1 MKTRSAWIKSL
12 LVSVV
17 ILIVS
22 AVGFGVGQQHFSAAD
37 AKETY
42 PSLKLFSDVLEMVEK
57 NYIDETTTQK
67 LVEDAIDGMVKGLD
81 PHSSLLTP
89 DELEEL
95 QIDTQGE
102 FSGVGI
108 QISMKDQFVTVI
120 APIDDTPAHRAGVKA
135 GDRIV
140 KVDDTEVK
148 DLREAVKMIRGP
160 RGSTV
165 TITVLRESAEEPL
178 EIEITRDTIPLV
190 SVRSAILQ
198 PGYGYVRITNFNDDT
213 TDNLTKA
220 LAAVESGDTPLN
232 GLILDLRDNPGGLLD
247 QSVKVADL
255 FLEEGVIV
263 SIKGRMPQSEKEYDA
278 KKQAQDR
285 HYPMVVL
292 INGGSASASEIVA
305 GALKDQK
312 RALILGTTSFG
323 KGSVQ
328 NVANLR
334 DGYGLKLTIA
344 RYYTPS
350 GESIQAKGIVPDIVI
365 EPVIADPEKETS
377 EQKKRRRF
385 KEKDLENHL
394 DAEGKSDG
402 TPEKTDKKEADDAA
416 VRGGT
421 LSAEKLKADNQVS
434 RALEIL
440 MGYHLLRKS

>member
-1 MKTRSAWIKSL
+1 MKIRSAWIRRF
-12 LVSVV
+12 LVVTV

-22 AVGFGVGQQHFSAAD
+22 AVGFGLGQHRFSAAN

-57 NYIDETTTQK
+57 NYIDEIATQK
-67 LVEDAIDGMVKGLD
+67 LIENAIDGMVKGLD

-89 DELEEL
+89 AELEEL
-95 QIDTQGE
+95 QIDTRGE

-140 KVDDTEVK
+140 KVDDVAVK
-148 DLREAVKMIRGP
+148 DLRHAVKMIRGP

-165 TITVLRESAEEPL
+165 AITVLRQAMEEPL
-178 EIEITRDTIPLV
+178 EIAIVRDTIPIV
-190 SVRSAILQ
+190 SVRSAVLQ

-213 TDNLTKA
+213 EGNLAKA
-220 LAAVESGDTPLN
+220 LAAVESEDIPIK

-255 FLEEGVIV
+255 FLEKGVIV
-263 SIKGRMPQSEKEYDA
+263 SIKGRMPQSEKAYNA
-278 KKQAQDR
+278 KKQSQDR
-285 HYPMVVL
+285 DYPMVVL

-312 RALILGTTSFG
+312 RALILGTASFG

-350 GESIQAKGIVPDIVI
+350 GESIQAKGIEPDIVI
-365 EPVIADPEKETS
+365 EPVDTNAEIDNS
-377 EQKKRRRF
+377 EKKRRRF

-394 DAEGKSDG
+394 GAEGKPGAASKQSDQ
-402 TPEKTDKKEADDAA
+402 KETEDEPLN
-416 VRGGT
+416 GG
-421 LSAEKLKADNQVS
+421 LSVEQLKADNQVS

-440 MGYHLLRKS
+440 MGYNLLRKS

>member
-12 LVSVV
+12 LVVMAIV
-17 ILIVS
+17 IMS
-22 AVGFGVGQQHFSAAD
+22 AVGFGLGQQYFPAAD

-57 NYIDETTTQK
+57 NYIDEITTQK
-67 LVEDAIDGMVKGLD
+67 LIENAIDGMVKGLD

-89 DELEEL
+89 AELEEL
-95 QIDTQGE
+95 QIDTRGE
-102 FSGVGI
+102 FSGIGI

-120 APIDDTPAHRAGVKA
+120 APIDDTPAYRAGVKA
-135 GDRIV
+135 GDRII
-140 KVDDTEVK
+140 KVDDEAVK
-148 DLREAVKMIRGP
+148 DLRQAVKMIRGP

-165 TITVLRESAEEPL
+165 TITVLRQSIEEPL
-178 EIEITRDTIPLV
+178 EIEIVRDTIPIV

-213 TDNLTKA
+213 VDNLTKE
-220 LAAVESGDTPLN
+220 LSVVESGDSPLK

-255 FLEEGVIV
+255 FLEDGVIV
-263 SIKGRMPQSEKEYDA
+263 SMKGRMPQSEKAYNA
-278 KKQAQDR
+278 KKQSQDR

-312 RALILGTTSFG
+312 RALILGTASFG

-350 GESIQAKGIVPDIVI
+350 GDSIQAKGIEPDIVI
-365 EPVIADPEKETS
+365 EPVEAKVEMESS
-377 EQKKRRRF
+377 EHKKLRRF

-394 DAEGKSDG
+394 DAEEKPED
-402 TPEKTDKKEADDAA
+402 TPKEPDNDENEEQQ
-416 VRGGT
+416 VNGGG
-421 LSAEKLKADNQVS
+421 LSVEKLKADNQVS

-440 MGYHLLRKS
+440 MGYNLLRHS

>member
-1 MKTRSAWIKSL
+1 MKKSPTLIKSL
-12 LVSVV
+12 MVGAV
-17 ILIVS
+17 IILVS
-22 AVGFGVGQQHFSAAD
+22 AVGFGVGQQHFTAAD

-57 NYIDETTTQK
+57 NYIDEITTQK
-67 LVEDAIDGMVKGLD
+67 LVENAIDGMVKGLD

-89 DELEEL
+89 AELEEL
-95 QIDTQGE
+95 QIDTRGE

-108 QISMKDQFVTVI
+108 QIAMKDQFVTVI

-140 KVDDTEVK
+140 MVGDTEVK
-148 DLREAVKMIRGP
+148 DLRQAVKLIRGP
-160 RGSTV
+160 RGSKV
-165 TITVLRESAEEPL
+165 MITVLRQSLEEPL
-178 EIEITRDTIPLV
+178 EIEIVRDTIPLV

-213 TDNLTKA
+213 TDNLAKA
-220 LAAVESGDTPLN
+220 LELVESGDTPLN

-263 SIKGRMPQSEKEYDA
+263 SIKGRMPESEKKYGA

-285 HYPMVVL
+285 DYPMVVL

-350 GESIQAKGIVPDIVI
+350 GESIQAKGIEPDIVI
-365 EPVIADPEKETS
+365 EQVIAES
-377 EQKKRRRF
+377 EDNPSELKKRRHF

-394 DAEGKSDG
+394 DAEEKSDDV
-402 TPEKTDKKEADDAA
+402 PDKKDQKEADDET

-421 LSAEKLKADNQVS
+421 LSVTKLKADNQVS

>member
-1 MKTRSAWIKSL
+1 MKKRSGWIKPL
-12 LVSVV
+12 LMVAAPLVV
-17 ILIVS
+17 T
-22 AVGFGVGQQHFSAAD
+22 AVGFGIGQRHFPTAD

-57 NYIDETTTQK
+57 NYIDEITTQK
-67 LVEDAIDGMVKGLD
+67 LIENAIDGMVKGLD
-81 PHSSLLTP
+81 PHSGLLTP

-95 QIDTQGE
+95 QIDTRGE

-135 GDRIV
+135 GDRIIR
-140 KVDDTEVK
+140 VDDVAVK
-148 DLREAVKMIRGP
+148 DLRNAVKMIRGP

-165 TITVLRESAEEPL
+165 TITVLRQVSEEPL
-178 EIEITRDTIPLV
+178 EIEIVRDTIPLV
-190 SVRSAILQ
+190 SVRSAVLQ
-198 PGYGYVRITNFNDDT
+198 PGYGYIRITNFNDDT
-213 TDNLTKA
+213 A
-220 LAAVESGDTPLN
+220 ASLAKELAVVESGDTPVK

-263 SIKGRMPQSEKEYDA
+263 SMKGRLPQSEKEYNA
-278 KKQAQDR
+278 KKQSQDR

-312 RALILGTTSFG
+312 RALILGTVSFG

-344 RYYTPS
+344 RYYTPN
-350 GESIQAKGIVPDIVI
+350 GESIQAKGIEPDIVI
-365 EPVIADPEKETS
+365 EPVDADTGPNPSEKKIQRLT
-377 EQKKRRRF
+377 
-385 KEKDLENHL
+385 EKDLENHL
-394 DAEGKSDG
+394 GPEDEPGK
-402 TPEKTDKKEADDAA
+402 TPEKSDKKGNDDEP
-416 VRGGT
+416 VSGGV
-421 LSAEKLKADNQVS
+421 LSVERLNADNQVT

-440 MGYHLLRKS
+440 MGYNLLRHS

>member
-12 LVSVV
+12 LVSAV

-22 AVGFGVGQQHFSAAD
+22 AVGFGVGQQYFTAAD

-57 NYIDETTTQK
+57 NYIDEITTQE
-67 LVEDAIDGMVKGLD
+67 LVEDAINGMVKGLD

-89 DELEEL
+89 AELEEL

-135 GDRIV
+135 GDRII
-140 KVDDTEVK
+140 KVGDTEVK
-148 DLREAVKMIRGP
+148 DLRQAVKMIRGP
-160 RGSTV
+160 RGSMV
-165 TITVLRESAEEPL
+165 MITVLRQSVDEPL
-178 EIEITRDTIPLV
+178 EIEIIRDTIPLV

-213 TDNLTKA
+213 TDNLAKA
-220 LAAVESGDTPLN
+220 LNTVESGDTPLN

-247 QSVKVADL
+247 QSIKVADL

-263 SIKGRMPQSEKEYDA
+263 SIKGRMPQSEKAYDA

-285 HYPMVVL
+285 DYPMVVL

-350 GESIQAKGIVPDIVI
+350 GESIQAKGIEPDIVI
-365 EPVIADPEKETS
+365 EQVVADSEKEPS
-377 EQKKRRRF
+377 EEKGSRRF

-394 DAEGKSDG
+394 DAEDKSDG
-402 TPEKTDKKEADDAA
+402 VPKEADQQKSDDET
-416 VRGGT
+416 VRSGI
-421 LSAEKLKADNQVS
+421 LSVEKLKADNQVS

-440 MGYHLLRKS
+440 VGYHLLRKS

>member
-1 MKTRSAWIKSL
+1 MKKSPTLIKSL
-12 LVSVV
+12 MVGAV
-17 ILIVS
+17 IILVS

-42 PSLKLFSDVLEMVEK
+42 PSLKLFSDVLEMVER
-57 NYIDETTTQK
+57 NYIDEITTQK

-89 DELEEL
+89 AELEEL
-95 QIDTQGE
+95 QIDTRGE

-140 KVDDTEVK
+140 MVGDTEVK
-148 DLREAVKMIRGP
+148 DLRQAVKMIRGP
-160 RGSTV
+160 RGSKV
-165 TITVLRESAEEPL
+165 MITVLRQSVEEPL
-178 EIEITRDTIPLV
+178 EIEIVRDTIPLV

-198 PGYGYVRITNFNDDT
+198 PGYGYIRITNFNDDT
-213 TDNLTKA
+213 TDNLASA
-220 LAAVESGDTPLN
+220 LESVESGDTPLN

-263 SIKGRMPQSEKEYDA
+263 SIKGRMPESEKKYGA

-285 HYPMVVL
+285 DYPMVVL

-350 GESIQAKGIVPDIVI
+350 GESIQAKGIEPDIVI
-365 EPVIADPEKETS
+365 EQVIADSEKEPS
-377 EQKKRRRF
+377 ELNKRRRF

-394 DAEGKSDG
+394 DAEERSDDA
-402 TPEKTDKKEADDAA
+402 PEKKDQKEADDET
-416 VRGGT
+416 VRSGT
-421 LSAEKLKADNQVS
+421 LSVEKLKADNQVS

-440 MGYHLLRKS
+440 MGYHLLRNS

>member
-1 MKTRSAWIKSL
+1 MKKSPTFIKSL
-12 LVSVV
+12 MVGA
-17 ILIVS
+17 LIVLVS
-22 AVGFGVGQQHFSAAD
+22 AVGFGVGQQRFSAAD

-42 PSLKLFSDVLEMVEK
+42 PSLKLFSDVLEMVEN
-57 NYIDETTTQK
+57 NYIDEITTQK
-67 LVEDAIDGMVKGLD
+67 LVENAIDGMVKGLD

-89 DELEEL
+89 AELEEL
-95 QIDTQGE
+95 QIDTRGE

-135 GDRIV
+135 GDRIIM
-140 KVDDTEVK
+140 VDDNEVR
-148 DLREAVKMIRGP
+148 DLRQAVKMIRGP
-160 RGSTV
+160 RGSKV
-165 TITVLRESAEEPL
+165 MITVLRQSVEEPL
-178 EIEITRDTIPLV
+178 EIEIVRDTIPLV
-190 SVRSAILQ
+190 SVRSVILQ

-213 TDNLTKA
+213 TDNLATA
-220 LAAVESGDTPLN
+220 LESIESGETPLN

-263 SIKGRMPQSEKEYDA
+263 SIKGRMPESEKKYGA

-285 HYPMVVL
+285 DYPMVVL

-350 GESIQAKGIVPDIVI
+350 GESIQAKGIEPDIVI
-365 EPVIADPEKETS
+365 EQVIADPKNESS
-377 EQKKRRRF
+377 EVKKRRRF

-394 DAEGKSDG
+394 DVEEKSDKAS
-402 TPEKTDKKEADDAA
+402 EKDQKKADDET

-421 LSAEKLKADNQVS
+421 LMVEQLKADNQVS

-440 MGYHLLRKS
+440 MGYHLLSKS

>member
-1 MKTRSAWIKSL
+1 MKKSPTLIKSL
-12 LVSVV
+12 MVGAV
-17 ILIVS
+17 IILVS
-22 AVGFGVGQQHFSAAD
+22 AVGFGVGQQHFTAAD

-42 PSLKLFSDVLEMVEK
+42 PSLKLFSDVLEMVEE
-57 NYIDETTTQK
+57 NYIDEITTQK
-67 LVEDAIDGMVKGLD
+67 LVENAIDGMVKGLD

-89 DELEEL
+89 AELEEL
-95 QIDTQGE
+95 QIDTRGE

-140 KVDDTEVK
+140 MVDDTEVK
-148 DLREAVKMIRGP
+148 DLRQAVKLIRGP
-160 RGSTV
+160 RGSKV
-165 TITVLRESAEEPL
+165 MITVLRQSLEEPL
-178 EIEITRDTIPLV
+178 EIEIVRDTIPLV
-190 SVRSAILQ
+190 SVRSTILQ

-213 TDNLTKA
+213 TDNLARA
-220 LAAVESGDTPLN
+220 LESVESGDTPLN

-247 QSVKVADL
+247 QSVKVADF

-263 SIKGRMPQSEKEYDA
+263 SIKGRMPESEKKYGA

-285 HYPMVVL
+285 GYPMVVL

-350 GESIQAKGIVPDIVI
+350 GESIQAKGIEPDIVI
-365 EPVIADPEKETS
+365 EQVITDSEKEPS
-377 EQKKRRRF
+377 ELKKRRRF

-394 DAEGKSDG
+394 EAEEKSDDA
-402 TPEKTDKKEADDAA
+402 PEETDQKEADDEA
-416 VRGGT
+416 VRGGA
-421 LSAEKLKADNQVS
+421 LSVEQLKADNQVS